1 MNQDENPKDLRREK
15 YSKKTIKKDVSEEQ
29 KFASKSKKE
38 LRKKLEQ
45 IKEEELWEDW
55 KDKY

>member
-1 MNQDENPKDLRREK
+1 MTQDENPKDLRRQK
-15 YSKKTIKKDVSEEQ
+15 YSKKTIKKDVPEEQ
-29 KFASKSKKE
+29 KFASKSKKQ
-38 LRKKLEQ
+38 LKKRLEQ